1 MTDFLPC
8 ITAVVVVE
16 ESTDEVEDEP
26 DTALPGAAVGFPLA
40 QNVEYHIARVIWSF
54 CCDFIDKQ

>member
-40 QNVEYHIARVIWSF
+40 QNVEYHIARVI
-54 CCDFIDKQ
+54 